1 MFNFFKK
8 KEIKIYPEK
17 ASQSIASLALLID
30 SNGYPFSD
38 WKDPSI
44 ELTEEEKHLIEP
56 ACQCLQLFYYR
67 YAYNDKHLLGDVML
81 GSVLAVVKDRNPHL
95 AELYELGINLF
106 EETMLFVFNKSSNI
120 DELHD
125 NLPSY
130 FAVNWER
137 NYNREITD
145 TEIRNQTSD
154 KLLKCLI
161 HSRKTGDSVLQPM
174 VNAIVDFD
182 LEEIEQISYRKNRSI
197 FEDVLYKRTYFPFLF
212 KHKPIPNAALLLEA
226 REKESKLSLELSAKK
241 GTIENSFID
250 SFKRDGLTYQ
260 LVRDSYFDFIKS
272 IDEIRSDL
280 VNVGGL
286 DSNICL
292 KEVDVSRKKY
302 SDIYMEFIAESI
314 PQKIDDEKEFKNKLD
329 EIYLRVLDL
338 FDITSFIN
346 SDELISYIFTMDDS
360 FISKYN
366 KAIKVD
372 LIVEYFKTHN
382 LIEKFDDEQKEF
394 INSKMRLFSVL

>member
-8 KEIKIYPEK
+8 KEIKIYPKK

-30 SNGYPFSD
+30 SCGYPFSD
-38 WKDPSI
+38 WQDPNVQ
-44 ELTEEEKHLIEP
+44 LTEEEKNLIEP
-56 ACQCLQLFYYR
+56 ACQCLQLFFYR
-67 YAYNDKHLLGDVML
+67 YAYNDRHLLGDVML

-226 REKESKLSLELSAKK
+226 HEKESKLSLELSAKK

-292 KEVDVSRKKY
+292 KEVDASRKKL
-302 SDIYMEFIAESI
+302 SDIYIQLIAESL
-314 PQKIDDEKEFKNKLD
+314 PEKLDAEKEFSLKLD
-329 EIYLRVLDL
+329 TIYLSVLDN
-338 FDITSFIN
+338 FAITEYIHH
-346 SDELISYIFTMDDS
+346 DEVISYLFTMDDDY
-360 FISKYN
+360 ISKYN

-372 LIVEYFKTHN
+372 LIVEYFKTHK
-382 LIEKFDDEQKEF
+382 LIDGFDEEQKEF
-394 INSKMRLFSVL
+394 VNSKLRLFSVL